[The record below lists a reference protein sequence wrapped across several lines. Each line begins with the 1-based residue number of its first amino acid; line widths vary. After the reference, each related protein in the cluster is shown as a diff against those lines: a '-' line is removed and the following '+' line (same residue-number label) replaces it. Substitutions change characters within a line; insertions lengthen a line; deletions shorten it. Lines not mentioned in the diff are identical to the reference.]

1 MYRTENLIS
10 PSNPVKL
17 IKADKIAVLPGE
29 LDSEVF
35 ARSID
40 GQSLCGTHLGTAVI
54 TVVGAVAFEDLRGEV
69 LLQRHLQGVPA
80 ANNNESVRR
89 GGHRD
94 VAAQPASDALPEF
107 GEQRPFD
114 VLEDPGHF

>member
-1 MYRTENLIS
+1 MHRTENLIS

-17 IKADKIAVLPGE
+17 IKVVVLPGE

-40 GQSLCGTHLGTAVI
+40 GQSLCSAHLGTAVI

-94 VAAQPASDALPEF
+94 VAAHPASDALPEF